1 MPVYPSGTGPRSRGH
16 GTRYVTGT
24 GRNWRVGFEAMAPT
38 QGTRT
43 HAELTGG
50 RDYFVGL
57 IRTCAGSQPG
67 HEFPDLDGSK
77 GSH

>member
-1 MPVYPSGTGPRSRGH
+1 
-16 GTRYVTGT
+16 
-24 GRNWRVGFEAMAPT
+24 MAPT